1 MLRSIAAVF
10 AGFVVIVVLSTAT
23 DLILHK
29 AGVFPAMG
37 QPMSNG
43 LWALATAYR
52 IVFGILGC
60 YLAAR
65 LAPQRPML
73 HAMVLGVIGLVIST
87 LGAVVTWNNGPG
99 FGPHWYPLSLVVTV
113 LPCAWVGGKLG
124 TPR

>member
-10 AGFVVIVVLSTAT
+10 AGFVVIVALSIAT
-23 DLILHK
+23 DLTLHK
-29 AGVFPAMG
+29 AGVFPEQG

-52 IVFGILGC
+52 IVYGVLGC

-65 LAPQRPML
+65 LAPRRPML
-73 HAMVLGVIGLVIST
+73 HAMVLGVIGLVISS
-87 LGAVVTWNNGPG
+87 LGVVETWNNGPG
-99 FGPHWYPLSLVVTV
+99 FGPHWYPLSLVVTA
-113 LPCAWVGGKLG
+113 LPCAWLGGKLG